1 MKIKR
6 KIIFSNIFNIAL
18 IALIGAFAVQYLNT
32 MHTKL
37 RFVEIADDL
46 NVSFL
51 EMRLSEKN
59 YFLYRDRNVLADLE
73 KNIVETMRTLKSVKM
88 DIVRAIGE
96 RQFGELER
104 HLVNYAR
111 EVEKVK
117 ESASPNA
124 ETARALRAK
133 GRQLEDFSDRIT
145 HLERGHINEIILKSK
160 RILYYLF
167 LAVILSAL
175 VVSRSVSKKILE
187 PIKEIEALT
196 KSISAG
202 TFTKIGMV
210 PPKDE
215 LGSVIDAIN
224 TMSEKLRTREEE
236 IIQSKKL
243 ASMGIL
249 VAGVAHELN
258 NPLNNISMIA
268 QTYAELY
275 DTLTEGQRMEF
286 MRRVEDETERIK
298 DIVKNLLDF
307 SRPKEPNL
315 KKSTVNEVL
324 RHTLKLVQNMLDISN
339 INTKIIYGKNLS
351 PVYVDED
358 QIQQVLVNLII
369 NAIQSMSTGG
379 DLSIMTRPGESGRTV
394 EIEIR
399 DTGKGIPSEFLAHIF
414 DPFFT
419 TKEEG
424 GTGLGLWVSYGIIKN
439 HNGNIKVESTV
450 GQGTVFTV
458 ELPVYESEGA

>member
-6 KIIFSNIFNIAL
+6 KIIFSNVFNIAL
-18 IALIGAFAVQYLNT
+18 IALIGALAVQYLNT
-32 MHTKL
+32 VNTKL

-59 YFLYRDRNVLADLE
+59 YFLYEDPNALADLE
-73 KNIVETMRTLKSVKM
+73 SNIMETMKALRSVKG

-96 RQFGELER
+96 SQFDELR
-104 HLVNYAR
+104 GHLVNYAR
-111 EVEKVK
+111 EVERVK
-117 ESASPNA
+117 GFASTSDASAKA
-124 ETARALRAK
+124 VRAK
-133 GRQLEDFSDRIT
+133 GHELEAFADRIT

-167 LAVILSAL
+167 LGILLSAL
-175 VVSRSVSKKILE
+175 VVSRSVSRKILE
-187 PIKEIEALT
+187 PIREIEALT

-202 TFTKIGMV
+202 TFTKIDMV

-215 LGSVIDAIN
+215 LGSVIGAIN
-224 TMSEKLRTREEE
+224 TMSEKLKTREEE

-268 QTYAELY
+268 QAYSEVYKNLS
-275 DTLTEGQRMEF
+275 DEERMEL
-286 MRRVEDETERIK
+286 MGRVEAETERIR
-298 DIVKNLLDF
+298 DIVRNLLDF
-307 SRPKEPNL
+307 SKPKAPNL
-315 KKSTVNEVL
+315 KKSGINDVL

-339 INTKIIYGKNLS
+339 INTRIVYGKRL
-351 PVYVDED
+351 PEVCVDED

-369 NAIQSMSTGG
+369 NAIQSMSSGG
-379 DLSIMTRPGESGRTV
+379 DLSITTRQGEAGRTV

-399 DTGKGIPSEFLAHIF
+399 DTGKGVPPEFLSHIF

-419 TKEEG
+419 TKEQG

-458 ELPVYESEGA
+458 ELPIYENEGV